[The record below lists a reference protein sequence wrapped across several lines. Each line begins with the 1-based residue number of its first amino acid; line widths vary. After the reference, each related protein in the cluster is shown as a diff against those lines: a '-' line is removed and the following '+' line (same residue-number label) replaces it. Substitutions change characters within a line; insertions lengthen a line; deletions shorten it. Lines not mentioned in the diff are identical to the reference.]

1 MATEPLNS
9 PHRDV
14 VKKLIKDI
22 TRQCGGTV
30 MPTVAGSIVVS
41 HAILALSDEL
51 GAHIDRLTEAIEGR
65 SDG

>member
-1 MATEPLNS
+1 MATEPISS

-14 VKKLIKDI
+14 VKKLIKQI
-22 TRQCGGTV
+22 ASQCGGT
-30 MPTVAGSIVVS
+30 MPPNIAGSIVVS